1 MPLLIFGVLA
11 ALIVGSRT
19 RRPEALLHRDHPEPS
34 ETAVPEAVERVAP
47 AVVSVYATR
56 SSARKLSTLDPL
68 GISNPAAARVEQGLG
83 SGIIVRSSGVVVTN
97 YHVVEGTSEL
107 RIVLADRRE
116 FRGHLMGSD
125 PQTDVA
131 LIRIAADALPT
142 AAFGDSS
149 RVRVGETV
157 LAIGNSLGI
166 GQTVS
171 SGIVSAKGR
180 ANIGLLDDED
190 FLQTDAAINPGNSGG
205 PLVNLRGEVIGI
217 NTAIATRSGGFQGVG
232 FAIPSRLVSEIVE
245 ILLRDGR
252 VSRGQLGVTL
262 QELTPPLARAFKDA
276 PDRGAIVTDAKGAAR
291 EAGIRRGDIL
301 VKLDNRPVE
310 SCAALRHRIAMRGA
324 GTRVKLEIW
333 RKGKTLEFIVRLQ
346 EAEGP
351 PGRAQAEEST
361 AAEELAGVS
370 SGIDGVGVGAVSSDM
385 LKRAGV
391 EEEGAVIVL
400 SIHSYASVVGLR
412 RGDLIVEADSKSV
425 HSAAELREAVRHSND
440 PVLIRVR
447 RPEGCLYLSLNKH

>member
-1 MPLLIFGVLA
+1 MPLLVLGAVA
-11 ALIVGSRT
+11 ALIVGSRI
-19 RRPEALLHRDHPEPS
+19 RRPEAFLHREHSEPS

-47 AVVSVYATR
+47 AVVTVYATR
-56 SSARKLSTLDPL
+56 SSARKISILDPL
-68 GISNPAAARVEQGLG
+68 GISDPAAARLEQGLG
-83 SGIIVRSSGVVVTN
+83 SGIIVRASGIIVTN

-116 FRGHLMGSD
+116 FRGHLMASD

-131 LIRIAADALPT
+131 LIRIAAEALPT

-171 SGIVSAKGR
+171 SGILSAKGR
-180 ANIGLLDDED
+180 ANIGLLEDED

-205 PLVNLRGEVIGI
+205 PLVNLKGEVIGI

-262 QELTPPLARAFKDA
+262 QELTPALARAFKDA

-301 VKLDNRPVE
+301 VKLDGRPVE
-310 SCAALRHRIAMRGA
+310 SSAALR
-324 GTRVKLEIW
+324 
-333 RKGKTLEFIVRLQ
+333 
-346 EAEGP
+346 P
-351 PGRAQAEEST
+351 
-361 AAEELAGVS
+361 
-370 SGIDGVGVGAVSSDM
+370 
-385 LKRAGV
+385 
-391 EEEGAVIVL
+391 
-400 SIHSYASVVGLR
+400 ASRCG
-412 RGDLIVEADSKSV
+412 E
-425 HSAAELREAVRHSND
+425 REPA
-440 PVLIRVR
+440 
-447 RPEGCLYLSLNKH
+447 